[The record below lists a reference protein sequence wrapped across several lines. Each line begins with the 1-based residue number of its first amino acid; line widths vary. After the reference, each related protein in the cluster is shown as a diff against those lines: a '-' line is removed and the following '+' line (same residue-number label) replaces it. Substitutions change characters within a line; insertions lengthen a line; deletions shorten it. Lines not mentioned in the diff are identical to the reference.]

1 MSGEWISRLN
11 SSTAQPLIIMVPC
24 LGRYLFR
31 LGIQSY
37 SAILSMY
44 THSNLLIQKGLLSA
58 LSIKLANS
66 DGSRPKNPVW
76 KLILHSEPE
85 QKSLSLRFSSSTKNL
100 SLSPKKRPGLDLDP
114 SQQAKT
120 LNLELSNHP
129 HSFLID
135 KILRKGVM
143 TRIVLDNKKAELA

>member
-1 MSGEWISRLN
+1 MQILHVKIKEWLN
-11 SSTAQPLIIMVPC
+11 SK
-24 LGRYLFR
+24 
-31 LGIQSY
+31 Y
-37 SAILSMY
+37 SV
-44 THSNLLIQKGLLSA
+44 QC
-58 LSIKLANS
+58 
-66 DGSRPKNPVW
+66 V
-76 KLILHSEPE
+76 HSEPE

-120 LNLELSNHP
+120 LHLELSNHP

-143 TRIVLDNKKAELA
+143 TRIVLDNKKAELAQMKKELNDQNWLR